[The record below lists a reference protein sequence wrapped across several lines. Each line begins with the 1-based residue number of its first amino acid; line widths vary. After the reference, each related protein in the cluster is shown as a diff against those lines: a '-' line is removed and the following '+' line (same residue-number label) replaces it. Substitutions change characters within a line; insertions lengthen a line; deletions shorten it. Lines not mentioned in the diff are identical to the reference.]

1 MSKPVKRFVNRSSAC
16 RVRKRTLISTRLGAL
31 DWIETRPHLRG
42 QLQLNC
48 RPRRGRAAN
57 SSCGACAKSGP
68 SILYV
73 KQWEVKSYTK
83 ILSIYLSIF
92 LSIYLST
99 YLSIYRSIDLSIYR
113 SIYLSVYLS
122 IYRSIY
128 PSIHPSIFLLNHPCN
143 DQLLLR
149 VKIYGVELKHDF
161 ATTICRHILSE
172 PQYYDMMLTNNH
184 SKWRSFAR
192 SPGYLKWI

>member
-83 ILSIYLSIF
+83 ILSIYLSF
-92 LSIYLST
+92 YLST
-99 YLSIYRSIDLSIYR
+99 YLPIYLSIDLSIYR
-113 SIYLSVYLS
+113 SIYLSIYLS
-122 IYRSIY
+122 IDR
-128 PSIHPSIFLLNHPCN
+128 SIHPSIH
-143 DQLLLR
+143 
-149 VKIYGVELKHDF
+149 
-161 ATTICRHILSE
+161 LSFCSIT
-172 PQYYDMMLTNNH
+172 PVMTNCF
-184 SKWRSFAR
+184 SEWKSME
-192 SPGYLKWI
+192 